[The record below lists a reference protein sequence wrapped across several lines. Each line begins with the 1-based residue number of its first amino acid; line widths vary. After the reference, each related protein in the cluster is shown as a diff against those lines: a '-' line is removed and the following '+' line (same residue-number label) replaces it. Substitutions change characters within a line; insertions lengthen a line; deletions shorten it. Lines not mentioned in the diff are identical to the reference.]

1 MLPIQFRFA
10 DEPPTNARKSSH
22 ADCVFSAVAQNY
34 FLLEPLKLFPS
45 PPRCELL
52 ENTWDVLAPTMIAGA
67 NLSVSLFELT
77 WQEQMPIWKNQI
89 LSFAEVVEVTFTTM
103 SPVASGKAM
112 VLVPN
117 TTLSWS
123 YVTEFV
129 GSVPHTEL
137 EWSLGSPDW
146 APCRPLPKM
155 PLHSITWTPS
165 SPRIYREPNV
175 EAVKR
180 GSVIYSVVVGGQPA
194 IELPLSSFQGRVNN
208 ASYSYLSVNV
218 HGVEG
223 LIDEIEQRKG
233 NYLIVRRGYRWPD
246 GTKQLDE
253 LIRTRFEKFR
263 YDAGA
268 RSATATLTGYYATTQ
283 SSDRPRQLMGIS
295 YLTIT
300 DGKRRCRCEVDTF
313 LRPGGIAIAY
323 GQEFEVAEIN
333 YNISPYANTMEVTEA

>member
-10 DEPPTNARKSSH
+10 DEPPTAACKNS
-22 ADCVFSAVAQNY
+22 DVNCVFSTVTQNY
-34 FLLEPLKLFPS
+34 FIIEPLKLFPT
-45 PPRCELL
+45 PPRCPLL
-52 ENTWDVLAPTMIAGA
+52 ESIWDISAPTMVSGA
-67 NLSVSLFELT
+67 IVPMPSFTVD
-77 WQEQMPIWKNQI
+77 WQNQMPIWKNQI
-89 LSFAEVVEVTFTTM
+89 FSFV
-103 SPVASGKAM
+103 PVANIEISTLSPTATGKAM
-112 VLVPN
+112 ARVPN
-117 TTLSWS
+117 TTFTWA
-123 YVTEFV
+123 YVSEFS
-129 GSVPHTEL
+129 GSVPLTESG
-137 EWSLGSPDW
+137 WTINNPDW

-165 SPRIYREPNV
+165 SPRIYREPSV

-180 GSVIYSVVVGGQPA
+180 GSVIYSVVIGGQPA
-194 IELPLSSFQGRVNN
+194 LELPLSSFQGRVNN
-208 ASYSYLSVNV
+208 ASYSYLSVSV

-246 GTKQLDE
+246 GTRQLDE
-253 LIRTRFEKFR
+253 LIKTRFEKFR

-268 RSATATLTGYYATTQ
+268 RNATATLTGYYATVQ
-283 SSDRPRQLMGIS
+283 SSDRPRQLTGIS
-295 YLTIT
+295 YLTIS